1 LWDTAGQWYSL
12 GITLYDKACQWHLAG
27 QWYSLGITL
36 YDKVCQW
43 YLANITDKIYHIK

>member
-1 LWDTAGQWYSL
+1 MAGQWYSL
-12 GITLYDKACQWHLAG
+12 GITLYDKVCQWHLAG

-43 YLANITDKIYHIK
+43 RQVSDIL